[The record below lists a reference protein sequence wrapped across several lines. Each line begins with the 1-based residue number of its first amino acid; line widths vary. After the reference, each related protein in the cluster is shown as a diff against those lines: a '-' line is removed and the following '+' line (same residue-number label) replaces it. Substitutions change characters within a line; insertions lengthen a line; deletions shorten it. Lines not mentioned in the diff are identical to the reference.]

1 MEAAAA
7 EHHFVFI
14 SYFFLLYTHIFFF
27 PFFCVEQVSKSME
40 AAAAEHLL
48 GSMCEGDARFL
59 SVSPEAL
66 QQVLYPERKHLYFF
80 FY

>member
-1 MEAAAA
+1 
-7 EHHFVFI
+7 
-14 SYFFLLYTHIFFF
+14 
-27 PFFCVEQVSKSME
+27 ME

-66 QQVLYPERKHLYFF
+66 QQVLYPERKHLYSF

>member
-1 MEAAAA
+1 MQSQLFLLFI
-7 EHHFVFI
+7 HF
-14 SYFFLLYTHIFFF
+14 FFLYI
-27 PFFCVEQVSKSME
+27 EQVSKSME

-66 QQVLYPERKHLYFF
+66 QQVLYPERKHVYFF

>member
-1 MEAAAA
+1 
-7 EHHFVFI
+7 
-14 SYFFLLYTHIFFF
+14 
-27 PFFCVEQVSKSME
+27 ME

-80 FY
+80 FVLVKLVKLVKLP

>member
-1 MEAAAA
+1 
-7 EHHFVFI
+7 
-14 SYFFLLYTHIFFF
+14 
-27 PFFCVEQVSKSME
+27 ME

-66 QQVLYPERKHLYFF
+66 QQVLYPSREEAFLLFF
-80 FY
+80 FVLVTLVKPVKLVEQHVCEGDARASSL